1 MYIDFIFYSFL
12 PIANEMMFIVSRSFC
27 NGSEMSN
34 YANALKS
41 LDTILKSYDARNI
54 PRPQS
59 GNGNVT
65 VETNFFLR
73 DILEVDER
81 NMVRLMLSS
90 EVLITILIPERTVLD
105 ICVKSIFSGI
115 QSTNDVST
123 KVVGQA
129 VSVRQ

>member
-1 MYIDFIFYSFL
+1 MTKMLTRL
-12 PIANEMMFIVSRSFC
+12 PIFLIYLYTQRSFC

-34 YANALKS
+34 YASALNS

-54 PRPQS
+54 PRLQS

-81 NMVRLMLSS
+81 NMEFTVQMTFRQKWLDERLAFDSNKRYNVKM
-90 EVLITILIPERTVLD
+90 ITLKYED
-105 ICVKSIFSGI
+105 
-115 QSTNDVST
+115 
-123 KVVGQA
+123 
-129 VSVRQ
+129 

>member
-1 MYIDFIFYSFL
+1 
-12 PIANEMMFIVSRSFC
+12 MMFIVSRSFC

-41 LDTILKSYDARNI
+41 LDTILKSYDARNL

-81 NMVRLMLSS
+81 NMARLMLSS
-90 EVLITILIPERTVLD
+90 GVLISFLMPDWTVLD
-105 ICVKSIFSGI
+105 IWLKLIFSGI
-115 QSTNDVST
+115 HCTNDVST

>member
-1 MYIDFIFYSFL
+1 
-12 PIANEMMFIVSRSFC
+12 MMFIVSRSFC

-34 YANALKS
+34 YAKALES
-41 LDTILKSYDARNI
+41 LDTILKPYDARNL

-65 VETNFFLR
+65 VETNFVLR

-90 EVLITILIPERTVLD
+90 E
-105 ICVKSIFSGI
+105 F
-115 QSTNDVST
+115 
-123 KVVGQA
+123 
-129 VSVRQ
+129 